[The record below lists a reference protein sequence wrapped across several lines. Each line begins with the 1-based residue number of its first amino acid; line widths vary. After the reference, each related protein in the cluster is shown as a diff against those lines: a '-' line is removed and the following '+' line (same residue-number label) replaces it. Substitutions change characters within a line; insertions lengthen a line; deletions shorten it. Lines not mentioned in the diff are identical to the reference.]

1 MPASSSG
8 TLPRGQ
14 EPCFIIQTTIT
25 TTVTKFNLDTGEA
38 TTSVTNCTT
47 TSRSGP
53 EEDRHKKRRISPALP
68 DTVDC
73 VERQDNSDV
82 VANEGGR
89 QDGVEIL
96 SLSDDSDEEVDE
108 NDVTFTPVA
117 QTPVANAPPGIS
129 IPVRPQQSIPAK
141 RRGSSEDNEQI
152 EWSQVTRNI
161 FAKTKIDNEH
171 VMVRFCDWPASLQ
184 DAVNEGLQQ
193 STARR
198 IAWENI
204 RNAGRPDRREGVC
217 FMSVYITCSAISA
230 DEAQASQV
238 ACKKCRNPKLLSRPC
253 LTARRGGGYLL
264 MPLKEDQTDLNVVG
278 HWLVNH

>member
-14 EPCFIIQTTIT
+14 EPRFIIQTTIT

-129 IPVRPQQSIPAK
+129 IPVRPQQS
-141 RRGSSEDNEQI
+141 
-152 EWSQVTRNI
+152 
-161 FAKTKIDNEH
+161 
-171 VMVRFCDWPASLQ
+171 
-184 DAVNEGLQQ
+184 EGLQQ